1 MNFAMN
7 LEPHIAALLFLAS
20 GASLVL
26 LTLASL
32 VLLFWRRKYL
42 PYTLRAIAVLAFG
55 YGILLLTFS
64 AFSHERTLARGQE
77 KYLCELDCHIAYSVQ
92 NVQRLKSIGNVNADG
107 EFYVV
112 TVRSRFDPTTI
123 APWRGDAPLTP
134 NPHDVTLIDSRGQ
147 ALKPS
152 LAGQQTWNAAHG
164 ASALLLQPLR
174 PAESYDATMVFDVPP
189 GASSAR
195 VLVSS
200 EGFPMPVLIGD
211 ESSLLHKKT
220 YLAL

>member
-77 KYLCELDCHIAYSVQ
+77 NTS
-92 NVQRLKSIGNVNADG
+92 
-107 EFYVV
+107 
-112 TVRSRFDPTTI
+112 
-123 APWRGDAPLTP
+123 
-134 NPHDVTLIDSRGQ
+134 
-147 ALKPS
+147 
-152 LAGQQTWNAAHG
+152 
-164 ASALLLQPLR
+164 
-174 PAESYDATMVFDVPP
+174 
-189 GASSAR
+189 ASSIATSPTR
-195 VLVSS
+195 CKTSS
-200 EGFPMPVLIGD
+200 D
-211 ESSLLHKKT
+211 
-220 YLAL
+220 